1 MTAME
6 PTVVLVD
13 DDSSNLRRLADDVQE
28 HLQEATVKTWCP
40 DENEDPEE
48 AFTAKADDDTVL
60 VVADYDLTPAVKGL
74 FGHSVVAWCQKRF
87 IPVGD
92 FSRHPGALATEPDL
106 FDLRVPRRRAE
117 AVTFIARIF
126 DGFSRIRK
134 GIEANPSLLSEGHS
148 PAQILSAVLGRENL
162 EPQLAPYLSRPA
174 LFNAALLDTLV
185 AEGAEDEVAG
195 VAEKTR
201 LLTYILGHVLVNA
214 VLKYPGPILGK
225 GPLCAYLSTSSD
237 EFEELA
243 RLFEGALYSGPFNG
257 GQSFFWRDGVDNVI
271 DRLAADCGVQES
283 TTSSF
288 GDYHREVLSAV
299 LDRPLAIHDCARCDG
314 LKGGYWCPFK
324 KRAVCE
330 RDDCS
335 STSSSWVPSG
345 AYACR
350 VERDFFDEWSPILG
364 L

>member
-1 MTAME
+1 MMSIKPAL
-6 PTVVLVD
+6 VLVD
-13 DDSSNLRRLADDVQE
+13 DDCENLRRLAEGVREQLRD
-28 HLQEATVKTWCP
+28 ATVRTWRP
-40 DENEDPEE
+40 SKDEDPAE
-48 AFTAKADDDTVL
+48 AFAAVAGDDTTL

-74 FGHSVVAWCQKRF
+74 FGPSVVAWCQRRF

-92 FSRHPGALATEPDL
+92 FSRHPGVLATEPDL
-106 FDLRVPRRRAE
+106 FDLRVPRELAK
-117 AVTFIARIF
+117 AADFITRVF
-126 DGFSRIRK
+126 DGFCRVRE
-134 GIEANPSLLSEGHS
+134 GIEASPSLLSEGHS
-148 PAQILSAVLGRENL
+148 PAQILSALLGRTDL
-162 EPQLAPYLSRPA
+162 EPQLAPYVSRPA
-174 LFNAALLDTLV
+174 LFNSALVDTLV
-185 AEGAEDEVAG
+185 TESAQDDVAAA
-195 VAEKTR
+195 AEKTR

-225 GPLCAYLSTSSD
+225 GPLCAYLSTSAGD
-237 EFEELA
+237 FEELA
-243 RLFEGALYSGPFNG
+243 HLFEGALYSGPFNG
-257 GQSFFWRDGVDNVI
+257 GQSFFWRDGVDAII
-271 DRLAADCGVQES
+271 DQHAADQGVQES
-283 TTSSF
+283 PTRSF

-299 LDRPLAIHDCARCDG
+299 LERPPAAHDCTRCGG

-330 RDDCS
+330 RADCS